1 MWIFVDNVAVFERAR
16 LGFIRVTDQIDR
28 LFLIG
33 FDETPFHATR
43 KSSAAT
49 ATETGCFDFVDDLFA
64 RHRNGL
70 PQLLV
75 TAVAQVSVD
84 VDLPIAASDVFEN
97 QPMLER
103 VRGSRIADC
112 G

>member
-33 FDETPFHATR
+33 LDEAPFHTAW

-49 ATETGCFDFVDDLFA
+49 TAEAGRFDLVNDLFA
-64 RHRNGL
+64 RHRDGL

-75 TAVAQVSVD
+75 TAVAQVGVD
-84 VDLPIAASDVFEN
+84 VDFPIVASDVFED
-97 QPMLER
+97 QSML
-103 VRGSRIADC
+103 
-112 G
+112 